1 MATVGADFGLADPDE
16 AWRALQCDPKALLV
30 DVRSK
35 AEWTFVGVPDLSAA
49 AADALFVEWSSFPA
63 MAANPAFV
71 QTVAQAVQAA
81 DANAVYFICR
91 SGARSAAAAGA
102 LAPVLAEAN
111 RATRLFN
118 VVEGFEGD
126 LDGEG
131 HRGRANGWKARGL
144 PWRQS

>member
-16 AWRALQCDPKALLV
+16 AWTALKREPRALLV

-35 AEWTFVGVPDLSAA
+35 AEWTFVGVPDLTEAA
-49 AADALFVEWSSFPA
+49 GDALFVEWSSFPA
-63 MAANPAFV
+63 MAPNPAFV
-71 QTVAQAVQAA
+71 QTVAQAVETTDAA
-81 DANAVYFICR
+81 SVYFLCR

-102 LAPVLAEAN
+102 LAPVLAQAG
-111 RATRLFN
+111 RDTKLFN

-126 LDGEG
+126 LDGDG

>member
-1 MATVGADFGLADPDE
+1 MAAVGADFGLADPDE
-16 AWRALQCDPKALLV
+16 AWSALQRDPKALLV

-35 AEWTFVGVPDLSAA
+35 AEWTFVGVPDLSGAA
-49 AADALFVEWSSFPA
+49 AEPLFVEWSSFPA
-63 MAANPAFV
+63 MAPNPAFV
-71 QTVAQAVQAA
+71 QTVAQAVQAT
-81 DANAVYFICR
+81 DASAVYFICR

-102 LAPVLAEAN
+102 LAPVLAEAG
-111 RATRLFN
+111 RDTRLFN